1 MVSSYE
7 IRKHINN
14 FKEYEIIDI
23 IKELKESFI
32 MFNNA
37 NIQLKKAINN
47 MYTKDSMKAYNE
59 YRMIKNYYNKSI
71 INCNLIAKKFYKITK
86 QNKIIN
92 NLYNKNNK
100 FNKFI
105 ELILDPLI
113 KKDNNFVRNNLKID
127 NKKIIFKEDELYKQ
141 FNYYKNKKL
150 T

>member
-7 IRKHINN
+7 IRKHLNN
-14 FKEYEIIDI
+14 FKEYELIDI

-32 MFNNA
+32 MFNNT

-47 MYTKDSMKAYNE
+47 MNTKDSMKAYNE

-71 INCNLIAKKFYKITK
+71 INCNLIAKKFFKITK
-86 QNKIIN
+86 QNKMIN
-92 NLYNKNNK
+92 NLYIKNNK

-113 KKDNNFVRNNLKID
+113 KKDNNFVRNNIKID
-127 NKKIIFKEDELYKQ
+127 NKKIIFKEDDLYKQ
-141 FNYYKNKKL
+141 FNYYKNKIL
-150 T
+150 R

>member
-14 FKEYEIIDI
+14 FKEYELIDI
-23 IKELKESFI
+23 IKEIKESFI
-32 MFNNA
+32 MFNIA
-37 NIQLKKAINN
+37 NIKLKKAINN

-92 NLYNKNNK
+92 LINLLN
-100 FNKFI
+100 
-105 ELILDPLI
+105 
-113 KKDNNFVRNNLKID
+113 
-127 NKKIIFKEDELYKQ
+127 
-141 FNYYKNKKL
+141 
-150 T
+150 

>member
-14 FKEYEIIDI
+14 FKEYELIDI
-23 IKELKESFI
+23 IKEIKESFI
-32 MFNNA
+32 MFNIA
-37 NIQLKKAINN
+37 NIKLKKAINN

-71 INCNLIAKKFYKITK
+71 INCNLIAKKFFKITK
-86 QNKIIN
+86 QNKMIN
-92 NLYNKNNK
+92 NLYINNNK

-113 KKDNNFVRNNLKID
+113 KKDNNFVKNNLKID

-141 FNYYKNKKL
+141 FKYYKNKIL

>member
-86 QNKIIN
+86 QNKMIN
-92 NLYNKNNK
+92 NLYIKNNK

-141 FNYYKNKKL
+141 FNYYKNKIL

>member
-14 FKEYEIIDI
+14 FKEYELIDI
-23 IKELKESFI
+23 IKEIKESFI
-32 MFNNA
+32 MFNIA
-37 NIQLKKAINN
+37 NIKLKKAINN

-71 INCNLIAKKFYKITK
+71 INCNLIAKKFFKITK
-86 QNKIIN
+86 QNKMIN
-92 NLYNKNNK
+92 NLYINNNK

-113 KKDNNFVRNNLKID
+113 KKDNNFVKNNLKID
-127 NKKIIFKEDELYKQ
+127 NKKLIFKEDELYKQ
-141 FNYYKNKKL
+141 FNYYKNKIL
-150 T
+150 R

>member
-7 IRKHINN
+7 IIKNINN
-14 FKEYEIIDI
+14 FKEYELINI

-37 NIQLKKAINN
+37 NIKLKKAINN

-71 INCNLIAKKFYKITK
+71 INCNLIAKKFLKITK
-86 QNKIIN
+86 QNKMIN
-92 NLYNKNNK
+92 NLYNNNK

-113 KKDNNFVRNNLKID
+113 KKDINFVRNNIKID
-127 NKKIIFKEDELYKQ
+127 NKKIFFKEDELYKQ
-141 FNYYKNKKL
+141 FNYYKNKIL
-150 T
+150 R

>member
-14 FKEYEIIDI
+14 FKEYELIDI

-32 MFNNA
+32 MFNIA
-37 NIQLKKAINN
+37 NIKLKKAINN

-71 INCNLIAKKFYKITK
+71 INCNLIAKKFFKITK
-86 QNKIIN
+86 QNKMIN
-92 NLYNKNNK
+92 NLYIKNNK

-113 KKDNNFVRNNLKID
+113 KKDNN
-127 NKKIIFKEDELYKQ
+127 
-141 FNYYKNKKL
+141 
-150 T
+150 